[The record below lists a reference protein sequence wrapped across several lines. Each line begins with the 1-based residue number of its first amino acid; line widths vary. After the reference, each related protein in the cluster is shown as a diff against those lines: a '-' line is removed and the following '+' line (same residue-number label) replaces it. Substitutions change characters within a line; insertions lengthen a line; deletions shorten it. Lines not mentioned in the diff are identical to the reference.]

1 MSKKDEFA
9 ILNFKQ
15 LSDFG
20 LIAEI
25 NTKILHPLGLA
36 LCYDRDT
43 GVSNGAIIA
52 NDLNWEYAPEVYDR
66 NKVKLD
72 NFKRNRITILK
83 KILEQYE
90 SQQEN

>member
-36 LCYDRDT
+36 LCYDHDT

-52 NDLNWEYAPEVYDR
+52 NDLN
-66 NKVKLD
+66 L
-72 NFKRNRITILK
+72 
-83 KILEQYE
+83 
-90 SQQEN
+90 